1 MRTLLRIVIVMGMA
15 LSQGPSLL
23 TAKGAFAAETS
34 DKLTRVRMGLAAR
47 STTSMPFFVAKERGF
62 FREEGLDVELI
73 VMQAIQT
80 IQATL
85 GNSTQFASATG
96 SAVSAAVQGADIKV
110 IFAVTDRPSFD
121 LIAQPNITSVQQL
134 RGKKIGTGGVGSLA
148 EILARRILIANNVRP
163 EEVSILA
170 TGPSHVTYLS
180 LKAKVIDAAPL
191 QMPLTFTAQDEGFRK
206 LAAAGEF
213 YQSVQGG
220 LATTKLMLTE
230 HADLVTKVVRAMLRA
245 TRLIKSDRKYAID
258 FLKGP
263 WVDLGKNPEKIAARV
278 YDAAG
283 PDFLENGLV
292 SEEIQRQ
299 MIADAS
305 ARIKPKQPVTA
316 GASVRLQLRSQ
327 GERDAEIAM
336 DYRFSS
342 ATAINPTAK
351 PTVRCLDKCSR
362 NKINAKSV
370 LTPTTPTL

>member
-1 MRTLLRIVIVMGMA
+1 MTKSMRVAAVVILAGGLA
-15 LSQGPSLL
+15 FFSTNNLFS
-23 TAKGAFAAETS
+23 ADGAGN
-34 DKLTRVRMGLAAR
+34 LTRVRMGLAAR

-96 SAVSAAVQGADIKV
+96 SAVSSAVQGADMRV

-121 LIAQPNITSVQQL
+121 LIVQPNITSIQQL

-206 LAAAGEF
+206 LASARDV

-220 LATTKLMLTE
+220 LATTRTMLTE
-230 HADLVTKVVRAMLRA
+230 QPELVTKVVRAMLRA
-245 TRLIKSDRKYAID
+245 TRLIKSDKKFAID

-278 YDAAG
+278 YDVAA

-292 SEEIQRQ
+292 SEEIQKQ

-305 ARIKPKQPVTA
+305 VRIKPKQPVHPEQVFDF
-316 GASVRLQLRSQ
+316 SVVRKVSDMLR
-327 GERDAEIAM
+327 
-336 DYRFSS
+336 
-342 ATAINPTAK
+342 
-351 PTVRCLDKCSR
+351 
-362 NKINAKSV
+362 
-370 LTPTTPTL
+370 

>member
-1 MRTLLRIVIVMGMA
+1 MRTLLGIAILALLSSSPA
-15 LSQGPSLL
+15 LSMVEH
-23 TAKGAFAAETS
+23 AVAAEVP
-34 DKLTRVRMGLAAR
+34 KALTKVRMGLAAR

-85 GNSTQFASATG
+85 GNSAQFASATG
-96 SAVSAAVQGADIKV
+96 SAVSSAVQGADIRV

-121 LIAQPNITSVQQL
+121 LIAQPSITSVQQL

-148 EILARRILIANNVRP
+148 EILARRILAANNVRP

-170 TGPSHVTYLS
+170 TGPSHLTYLS

-213 YQSVQGG
+213 YQAVQGG
-220 LATTKLMLTE
+220 LATTRMMLAE
-230 HADLVTKVVRAMLRA
+230 QPELVTKVVRAMLRA
-245 TRLIKSDRKYAID
+245 TRLIKSDKKYAID

-263 WVDLGKNPEKIAARV
+263 WVDLGKNADQIAARV

-305 ARIKPKQPVTA
+305 VRVKPKQPVLPDHVFDFRI
-316 GASVRLQLRSQ
+316 VRKVS
-327 GERDAEIAM
+327 E
-336 DYRFSS
+336 
-342 ATAINPTAK
+342 
-351 PTVRCLDKCSR
+351 
-362 NKINAKSV
+362 
-370 LTPTTPTL
+370 TLK

>member
-1 MRTLLRIVIVMGMA
+1 MRITKRFVIFAMA
-15 LSQGPSLL
+15 VGLI
-23 TAKGAFAAETS
+23 GAGRERVFSAEATGH
-34 DKLTRVRMGLAAR
+34 LTRVRMGLAAR

-121 LIAQPNITSVQQL
+121 LIVQPEITSIQQL

-148 EILARRILIANNVRP
+148 EILARRILSAHNIRP

-206 LAAAGEF
+206 LASARDV

-220 LATTKLMLTE
+220 LATTRAMLTE
-230 HADLVTKVVRAMLRA
+230 QPELVTRVVRAMLRA
-245 TRLIKSDRKYAID
+245 TRLIKSDKKYAID

-278 YDAAG
+278 YDVAA

-292 SEEIQRQ
+292 SEEVQRQ

-305 ARIKPKQPVTA
+305 VRIKPKQPVLPEQA
-316 GASVRLQLRSQ
+316 FDFSVVRKVAS
-327 GERDAEIAM
+327 
-336 DYRFSS
+336 
-342 ATAINPTAK
+342 
-351 PTVRCLDKCSR
+351 
-362 NKINAKSV
+362 
-370 LTPTTPTL
+370 TLK

>member
-1 MRTLLRIVIVMGMA
+1 MKLRQTVVVCFFVSA
-15 LSQGPSLL
+15 LFSI
-23 TAKGAFAAETS
+23 GARPAVSADAS
-34 DKLTRVRMGLAAR
+34 GKLTLVRIGLAAR

-96 SAVSAAVQGADIKV
+96 SAVSSAVQGADMKI

-148 EILARRILIANNVRP
+148 EILARRILTANNVRP

-170 TGPSHVTYLS
+170 TGPSHLTYLS
-180 LKAKVIDAAPL
+180 LKARVIDAAPL
-191 QMPLTFTAQDEGFRK
+191 QMPLTFTAQDEGFHK
-206 LAAAGEF
+206 LAAARDV

-220 LATTKLMLTE
+220 LATTKALLSE
-230 HADLVTKVVRAMLRA
+230 QPELVMKVVRAMLRA
-245 TRLIKSDRKYAID
+245 TRLIKADKKYAID

-278 YDAAG
+278 YDMAS

-292 SEEIQRQ
+292 NEEVQRQ

-305 ARIKPKQPVTA
+305 VRVKPKQPVLPEQVFDF
-316 GASVRLQLRSQ
+316 SFVRRVSEAL
-327 GERDAEIAM
+327 
-336 DYRFSS
+336 
-342 ATAINPTAK
+342 K
-351 PTVRCLDKCSR
+351 
-362 NKINAKSV
+362 
-370 LTPTTPTL
+370 

>member
-1 MRTLLRIVIVMGMA
+1 MHTLLAVAILA
-15 LSQGPSLL
+15 FLSCSLSL
-23 TAKGAFAAETS
+23 SFVENVDAA
-34 DKLTRVRMGLAAR
+34 DVPKLTKVRMGLAAR
-47 STTSMPFFVAKERGF
+47 STTSMPFFVAQERGF

-80 IQATL
+80 IQATM

-96 SAVSAAVQGADIKV
+96 SAVSSAVQGADIKV

-121 LIAQPNITSVQQL
+121 LIVQPSITSVQQL

-148 EILARRILIANNVRP
+148 EILARRILIAHNVRP

-206 LAAAGEF
+206 LAAAGEY
-213 YQSVQGG
+213 YQAVQGG
-220 LATTKLMLTE
+220 LATTKTMLAE
-230 HADLVTKVVRAMLRA
+230 QPELVTKVVRAMLRA

-263 WVDLGKNPEKIAARV
+263 WVDLGKNADKIAARV
-278 YDAAG
+278 YDVAG
-283 PDFLENGLV
+283 PDFLESGLV

-305 ARIKPKQPVTA
+305 VRIKPKQPVLPEHVFDF
-316 GASVRLQLRSQ
+316 SV
-327 GERDAEIAM
+327 
-336 DYRFSS
+336 
-342 ATAINPTAK
+342 
-351 PTVRCLDKCSR
+351 VRRVSE
-362 NKINAKSV
+362 
-370 LTPTTPTL
+370 TLK